1 MASTALITGA
11 TGLLGRQV
19 MLAFERAGWNA
30 VGTGLTRANPPAILK
45 VDLSDPAE
53 IKSTLQEVK

>member
-1 MASTALITGA
+1 MTRTALVTGA

-19 MLAFERAGWNA
+19 VHTFRSAGWNA

-45 VDLSDPAE
+45 VNLTDPAE
-53 IKSTLQEVK
+53 LSTVLEEVK